1 MSINIEKQNNKLF
14 IKVALRERKKIEKVK
29 VFNSEDAV
37 KLALKEFDIKDSKK
51 IKLISKPPHDLMNN
65 TTNLIGTWI
74 FELQKEKPVDIPK
87 KSVIIDEPKIE
98 AEHPIFEEPKEEAS
112 LFSEPLPY
120 GLKSTVTKTKAKK
133 KKTTKKKKI
142 EE

>member
-1 MSINIEKQNNKLF
+1 MNINLEKKEDKIIL
-14 IKVALRERKKIEKVK
+14 KVAL
-29 VFNSEDAV
+29 VFRGKRGETKTFTNSDA
-37 KLALKEFDIKDSKK
+37 EMWIKQNHPE
-51 IKLISKPPHDLMNN
+51 IKLGKITSSPSKCLHNSNRLS
-65 TTNLIGTWI
+65 GEWI

-98 AEHPIFEEPKEEAS
+98 AEHPIIEEPKEEAS

-120 GLKSTVTKTKAKK
+120 GLKSTAKKTTAKK
-133 KKTTKKKKI
+133 KRTTKKKKT

>member
-1 MSINIEKQNNKLF
+1 MNINLEKKENKIIL
-14 IKVALRERKKIEKVK
+14 KVALKFRGKRGETRN
-29 VFNSEDAV
+29 FTNADA
-37 KLALKEFDIKDSKK
+37 KNWITQNNPE
-51 IKLISKPPHDLMNN
+51 IKLGNIVSAPSKPINN
-65 TTNLIGTWI
+65 VDRLTGVWT

-98 AEHPIFEEPKEEAS
+98 AEHPIIEEPKEEAS

-120 GLKSTVTKTKAKK
+120 GLKSTATKTKAKK
-133 KKTTKKKKI
+133 KRTTKKKKI